1 MTKDTEQVKI
11 FTDDDVEKLKDQE
24 GYFSFGLLKSSGDFL
39 DTAQEMSDPLFKN
52 INHHLYYMKNNE
64 IYNVY
69 VDLKTGKNYIDDVH
83 SKVVYPTTMDPNSD
97 PKPYAPVGVLYLVNR
112 YIDNPY
118 ELVPCGYDVA
128 FTAFKKDQDL
138 KSIPMKTILTAFMY
152 YLQSD
157 TFVSYDIDLANL
169 QGIVEAFTPIDKVPE
184 AAKLTLLSQAN
195 NANASSGSGN
205 NASSTPNTPP
215 ANNNSS
221 NSSNSNANGSNSNAD
236 SENAGANNSSS
247 NNASANNTDS
257 GNNASAGGNDEDSGS
272 GAAPK
277 SATTKSAK
285 ATTTKATK

>member
-1 MTKDTEQVKI
+1 MTKDTEQVKV
-11 FTDDDVEKLKDQE
+11 FTDEDVEKLKDQE

-184 AAKLTLLSQAN
+184 VAKLTLLSQAN
-195 NANASSGSGN
+195 SANTGSGN
-205 NASSTPNTPP
+205 NSSSTPNTPP
-215 ANNNSS
+215 ANNDSS
-221 NSSNSNANGSNSNAD
+221 NSNSTGSNSSDSNANGSNSNAD
-236 SENAGANNSSS
+236 S
-247 NNASANNTDS
+247 
-257 GNNASAGGNDEDSGS
+257 GNNASAGGNADSGS
-272 GAAPK
+272 GAETK

-285 ATTTKATK
+285 AATKSTK

>member
-1 MTKDTEQVKI
+1 MTKDTEQVKV
-11 FTDDDVEKLKDQE
+11 FTDEDVEKLKDQE

-195 NANASSGSGN
+195 SANTGSGN
-205 NASSTPNTPP
+205 NSNSTPNTQP
-215 ANNNSS
+215 ANN

-236 SENAGANNSSS
+236 SGNAGTNSSSS

-257 GNNASAGGNDEDSGS
+257 GNNASAGGNEDSGS

>member
-1 MTKDTEQVKI
+1 MTKDTEQVKV
-11 FTDDDVEKLKDQE
+11 FTDEDVEKLKDQE

-195 NANASSGSGN
+195 STNTGSGN
-205 NASSTPNTPP
+205 NSSSTPNTPP
-215 ANNNSS
+215 ANNSS
-221 NSSNSNANGSNSNAD
+221 NNNTD
-236 SENAGANNSSS
+236 SGNAGTNNNSS
-247 NNASANNTDS
+247 NNASANNADN
-257 GNNASAGGNDEDSGS
+257 GNNASAGTNADNGS
-272 GAAPK
+272 GTETK
-277 SATTKSAK
+277 SAATKSAK
-285 ATTTKATK
+285 AATKSTK

>member
-1 MTKDTEQVKI
+1 MTKDTEQVKV
-11 FTDDDVEKLKDQE
+11 FTDEDVEKLKDQE

-184 AAKLTLLSQAN
+184 VAKLTLLSQAN
-195 NANASSGSGN
+195 SANTGSGN
-205 NASSTPNTPP
+205 NSNSTPNTPP
-215 ANNNSS
+215 SNNDSSNSNTGSS

-236 SENAGANNSSS
+236 SENAETNNSSS
-247 NNASANNTDS
+247 NNASA
-257 GNNASAGGNDEDSGS
+257 GGNADNGS
-272 GAAPK
+272 AAAPK

-285 ATTTKATK
+285 AATTKATK

>member
-1 MTKDTEQVKI
+1 MTKDTEQVKV
-11 FTDDDVEKLKDQE
+11 FTDEDVEKLKDQE

-195 NANASSGSGN
+195 SANTGLGN
-205 NASSTPNTPP
+205 NSSSTPNTPP
-215 ANNNSS
+215 ANNSS
-221 NSSNSNANGSNSNAD
+221 NNNAD
-236 SENAGANNSSS
+236 SGNAGTNNSSS

-257 GNNASAGGNDEDSGS
+257 GSNASAGTNADNGS
-272 GAAPK
+272 GTETK
-277 SATTKSAK
+277 SAATKSAK
-285 ATTTKATK
+285 AATKSTK

>member
-1 MTKDTEQVKI
+1 MTKETEQVKV
-11 FTDDDVEKLKDQE
+11 FTDEDVEKLKDQE

-195 NANASSGSGN
+195 SANTGSGN
-205 NASSTPNTPP
+205 NSSSTPNTPP
-215 ANNNSS
+215 ANNSS
-221 NSSNSNANGSNSNAD
+221 NNNAD
-236 SENAGANNSSS
+236 SGNAGTNNSNS
-247 NNASANNTDS
+247 NNASANNADN
-257 GNNASAGGNDEDSGS
+257 GNNASAGTNADSGS
-272 GAAPK
+272 GTETE

-285 ATTTKATK
+285 AATKSTK

>member
-1 MTKDTEQVKI
+1 MTKETEQVKV
-11 FTDDDVEKLKDQE
+11 FTDEDVEKLKDQE

-39 DTAQEMSDPLFKN
+39 DAAQEMSDPLFKN

-195 NANASSGSGN
+195 STNTGSGN
-205 NASSTPNTPP
+205 NSSSTPNTPP
-215 ANNNSS
+215 ANND
-221 NSSNSNANGSNSNAD
+221 SSNSNTNGSNNNAD
-236 SENAGANNSSS
+236 SGNAGTNNSSS
-247 NNASANNTDS
+247 NNASANNADN
-257 GNNASAGGNDEDSGS
+257 GNNASAGTNADSGS
-272 GAAPK
+272 GTETK
-277 SATTKSAK
+277 SAATKSAK
-285 ATTTKATK
+285 AATKSAK

>member
-1 MTKDTEQVKI
+1 MTKDTEQVKV
-11 FTDDDVEKLKDQE
+11 FTDEDVEKLKDQE

-195 NANASSGSGN
+195 SANTGSGN
-205 NASSTPNTPP
+205 NSSSTPNTPP
-215 ANNNSS
+215 ANNDSS
-221 NSSNSNANGSNSNAD
+221 NSNSTGSNSSDSNANGSNSNAD
-236 SENAGANNSSS
+236 S
-247 NNASANNTDS
+247 
-257 GNNASAGGNDEDSGS
+257 GNNASAGGNADSGS
-272 GAAPK
+272 GAETK
-277 SATTKSAK
+277 SAATKSAK
-285 ATTTKATK
+285 AATKSTK

>member
-1 MTKDTEQVKI
+1 MTKDTEQVKV
-11 FTDDDVEKLKDQE
+11 FTDEDVEKLKDQE

-184 AAKLTLLSQAN
+184 VAKLTLLSQAN
-195 NANASSGSGN
+195 SANTGSGN
-205 NASSTPNTPP
+205 NSSSTPNTPP
-215 ANNNSS
+215 ANNSS
-221 NSSNSNANGSNSNAD
+221 NNNAD
-236 SENAGANNSSS
+236 SGNAGTNNSNS
-247 NNASANNTDS
+247 NNASANNADN
-257 GNNASAGGNDEDSGS
+257 GNNASAGTNADSGS
-272 GAAPK
+272 GTETK

-285 ATTTKATK
+285 AATKSTK

>member
-1 MTKDTEQVKI
+1 MTKDTEQVKV
-11 FTDDDVEKLKDQE
+11 FTDEDVEKLKDQE

-39 DTAQEMSDPLFKN
+39 DAAQEMSDPLFKN

-195 NANASSGSGN
+195 SANTGSGN
-205 NASSTPNTPP
+205 NSSSTPNTPP
-215 ANNNSS
+215 ANND
-221 NSSNSNANGSNSNAD
+221 SSNSNANGSNSNAN
-236 SENAGANNSSS
+236 SGNAGTNNSSS
-247 NNASANNTDS
+247 NNASANNADN
-257 GNNASAGGNDEDSGS
+257 GNNASAGTNADSGS
-272 GAAPK
+272 GTETK
-277 SATTKSAK
+277 SAATKSAK
-285 ATTTKATK
+285 AATKSAK

>member
-1 MTKDTEQVKI
+1 MTKDTEQVKV
-11 FTDDDVEKLKDQE
+11 FTDEDVEKLKDQE

-195 NANASSGSGN
+195 SANTGSGN
-205 NASSTPNTPP
+205 NSSSTPNTPP
-215 ANNNSS
+215 ANNSS
-221 NSSNSNANGSNSNAD
+221 NNNAD
-236 SENAGANNSSS
+236 SGNAGTNNSSS

-257 GNNASAGGNDEDSGS
+257 GSNASAGTNADSGS
-272 GAAPK
+272 GTETK
-277 SATTKSAK
+277 SAATKSAK
-285 ATTTKATK
+285 AATKSTK

>member
-1 MTKDTEQVKI
+1 MTKDTEQVKV
-11 FTDDDVEKLKDQE
+11 FTDEDVEKLKDQE

-195 NANASSGSGN
+195 SANTGSGN
-205 NASSTPNTPP
+205 NSSSTPNTPP
-215 ANNNSS
+215 ANNSS
-221 NSSNSNANGSNSNAD
+221 NNNTD
-236 SENAGANNSSS
+236 SGNAGTNNSSS
-247 NNASANNTDS
+247 NNASANNADN
-257 GNNASAGGNDEDSGS
+257 GNNASAGTNADSGS
-272 GAAPK
+272 GTETK
-277 SATTKSAK
+277 SAATKSAK
-285 ATTTKATK
+285 AATKSTK

>member
-1 MTKDTEQVKI
+1 MTKDTEQVKV
-11 FTDDDVEKLKDQE
+11 FTDEDAEKLKDQE

-195 NANASSGSGN
+195 SN
-205 NASSTPNTPP
+205 STD
-215 ANNNSS
+215 S
-221 NSSNSNANGSNSNAD
+221 NSSDSNTNGSNNNAD
-236 SENAGANNSSS
+236 SENAGTNNSSS
-247 NNASANNTDS
+247 NNASANNADS
-257 GNNASAGGNDEDSGS
+257 GNNASAGGNEDSGS
-272 GAAPK
+272 GTAPK

>member
-1 MTKDTEQVKI
+1 MTKDTEQVKV
-11 FTDDDVEKLKDQE
+11 FTDEDVEKLKDQE

-195 NANASSGSGN
+195 SANTGSGN
-205 NASSTPNTPP
+205 NSNSTPNTPP
-215 ANNNSS
+215 SNNDSSNSNTGSS

-236 SENAGANNSSS
+236 SENAETNNSSS
-247 NNASANNTDS
+247 NNASA
-257 GNNASAGGNDEDSGS
+257 GGNADNGS
-272 GAAPK
+272 AAAPK

-285 ATTTKATK
+285 AATTKAAK

>member
-1 MTKDTEQVKI
+1 MTKDTEQVKV
-11 FTDDDVEKLKDQE
+11 FTDEDVEKLKDQE

-39 DTAQEMSDPLFKN
+39 DAAQEMSDPLFKN

-195 NANASSGSGN
+195 STNAGSGN
-205 NASSTPNTPP
+205 NSSSTPNTPP
-215 ANNNSS
+215 SNNDN
-221 NSSNSNANGSNSNAD
+221 SNSNANGSNSNAA
-236 SENAGANNSSS
+236 SGNAGTNNSSS
-247 NNASANNTDS
+247 NNASANNTDN
-257 GNNASAGGNDEDSGS
+257 GNNASAGTNADSGS
-272 GAAPK
+272 GTETK

-285 ATTTKATK
+285 AATKSTK

>member
-1 MTKDTEQVKI
+1 MTKDTEQVKV
-11 FTDDDVEKLKDQE
+11 FTDEDVEKLKDQE

-195 NANASSGSGN
+195 SANTGSGN
-205 NASSTPNTPP
+205 NSSSTPNTPP
-215 ANNNSS
+215 ANNSS
-221 NSSNSNANGSNSNAD
+221 NNNAD
-236 SENAGANNSSS
+236 SGNAGTNNSNS
-247 NNASANNTDS
+247 NNASANNADN
-257 GNNASAGGNDEDSGS
+257 GNNASAGTNADSGS
-272 GAAPK
+272 GTETK

-285 ATTTKATK
+285 AATKSTK

>member
-1 MTKDTEQVKI
+1 MTKDTEQVKV
-11 FTDDDVEKLKDQE
+11 FTDEDVEKLKDQE

-83 SKVVYPTTMDPNSD
+83 SKVVYPTTMDLNSD

-195 NANASSGSGN
+195 SANTGSGN
-205 NASSTPNTPP
+205 NSSSTPNTPP
-215 ANNNSS
+215 ANNSS
-221 NSSNSNANGSNSNAD
+221 NNNAD
-236 SENAGANNSSS
+236 SGNAGTNNSNS
-247 NNASANNTDS
+247 NNASANNADN
-257 GNNASAGGNDEDSGS
+257 GNNASAGTNADSGS
-272 GAAPK
+272 GTETK

-285 ATTTKATK
+285 AATKSTK

>member
-1 MTKDTEQVKI
+1 MTKETEQVKV
-11 FTDDDVEKLKDQE
+11 FTDEDVEKLKDQE

-184 AAKLTLLSQAN
+184 VAKLTLLSQAN
-195 NANASSGSGN
+195 SANTGSGN
-205 NASSTPNTPP
+205 NSSSTPNTPP
-215 ANNNSS
+215 ANNDN
-221 NSSNSNANGSNSNAD
+221 SNSNANGSNSNAA
-236 SENAGANNSSS
+236 SGNAGTNNSSS
-247 NNASANNTDS
+247 NNASANN
-257 GNNASAGGNDEDSGS
+257 ASAGTNADSGS
-272 GAAPK
+272 GTETK
-277 SATTKSAK
+277 SAATKSAK
-285 ATTTKATK
+285 AATKSAK

>member
-1 MTKDTEQVKI
+1 MTKETEQVKV
-11 FTDDDVEKLKDQE
+11 FTDEDVEKLKDQE

-184 AAKLTLLSQAN
+184 VAKLTLLSQAN
-195 NANASSGSGN
+195 SANTGSGN
-205 NASSTPNTPP
+205 NSSSTPNTPP
-215 ANNNSS
+215 ANNDSS
-221 NSSNSNANGSNSNAD
+221 NSNSTGSNSSDSNASGSNSNAN
-236 SENAGANNSSS
+236 
-247 NNASANNTDS
+247 S
-257 GNNASAGGNDEDSGS
+257 GNNVSAGTNADSGS
-272 GAAPK
+272 GAETK
-277 SATTKSAK
+277 SAATKSAK
-285 ATTTKATK
+285 AATKSTK

>member
-1 MTKDTEQVKI
+1 MTKETEQVKV
-11 FTDDDVEKLKDQE
+11 FTDEDVEKLKDQE

-195 NANASSGSGN
+195 SANTGSGN
-205 NASSTPNTPP
+205 NSSSTPNTPP
-215 ANNNSS
+215 ANNSS
-221 NSSNSNANGSNSNAD
+221 NNNAD
-236 SENAGANNSSS
+236 SGNAGTNNSNS
-247 NNASANNTDS
+247 NNASANNADN
-257 GNNASAGGNDEDSGS
+257 GNNASAGTNADSGS
-272 GAAPK
+272 GTETK

-285 ATTTKATK
+285 AATKSTK

>member
-1 MTKDTEQVKI
+1 MTKDTEQVKV
-11 FTDDDVEKLKDQE
+11 FTDEDVEKLKDQE

-195 NANASSGSGN
+195 SANTGSGN
-205 NASSTPNTPP
+205 NSSSTPNTPP
-215 ANNNSS
+215 ANNSS
-221 NSSNSNANGSNSNAD
+221 NNNAD
-236 SENAGANNSSS
+236 SGNAGTNNSNS
-247 NNASANNTDS
+247 NNASAKNADN
-257 GNNASAGGNDEDSGS
+257 GNNASAGTNADSGS
-272 GAAPK
+272 GTETK

-285 ATTTKATK
+285 AATKSTK

>member
-1 MTKDTEQVKI
+1 MTKDTEQVKV
-11 FTDDDVEKLKDQE
+11 FTDEDVEKLKDQE

-195 NANASSGSGN
+195 SANTGSGN
-205 NASSTPNTPP
+205 NSSSTPNTPP
-215 ANNNSS
+215 ANNSS
-221 NSSNSNANGSNSNAD
+221 NNNTD
-236 SENAGANNSSS
+236 SGNAGTNNSSS
-247 NNASANNTDS
+247 NNASANNADN
-257 GNNASAGGNDEDSGS
+257 GNNASAGTNADNGS
-272 GAAPK
+272 GTETK
-277 SATTKSAK
+277 SAATKSAK
-285 ATTTKATK
+285 AATKSTK

>member
-1 MTKDTEQVKI
+1 MTKDTEQVKV
-11 FTDDDVEKLKDQE
+11 FTDEDVEKLKDQE

-195 NANASSGSGN
+195 SANTGSGN
-205 NASSTPNTPP
+205 NSSSTPNTPP
-215 ANNNSS
+215 ANNSS
-221 NSSNSNANGSNSNAD
+221 NNNAD
-236 SENAGANNSSS
+236 SGNAGTNNSSS

-257 GNNASAGGNDEDSGS
+257 GSNASAGTNADSGS
-272 GAAPK
+272 GAETK
-277 SATTKSAK
+277 SAATKSAK
-285 ATTTKATK
+285 AAAKSTK

>member
-1 MTKDTEQVKI
+1 MTKDTEQVKV
-11 FTDDDVEKLKDQE
+11 FTDEDVEKLKDQE

-195 NANASSGSGN
+195 SANTGSGN
-205 NASSTPNTPP
+205 NSSSTPNTPP
-215 ANNNSS
+215 ANNSS
-221 NSSNSNANGSNSNAD
+221 NNNTD
-236 SENAGANNSSS
+236 SGNAGTNNSSS
-247 NNASANNTDS
+247 NNASANNADN
-257 GNNASAGGNDEDSGS
+257 GNNASAGTNADSGS
-272 GAAPK
+272 GTETK

-285 ATTTKATK
+285 AATKSTK